1 MTQFQKLDHR
11 QKISLRNMM
20 FDPIYITQHR
30 LNLIFLMI
38 LDSIWDSNWI
48 ILIIGVIF
56 KPFNS
61 SWAILN
67 PNEAV
72 SRHLKAFRILEH
84 ARISA
89 MFSWI
94 VLYNSVYTFTIWTL
108 HYFDILSFSFNSSS
122 LKGPQRPRTCLRLFR
137 PSCTSGEPCT
147 KLVD

>member
-108 HYFDILSFSFNSSS
+108 HYFDILSFYFNSSS
-122 LKGPQRPRTCLRLFR
+122 LKTFKG
-137 PSCTSGEPCT
+137 
-147 KLVD
+147 LVHCWGCSDL